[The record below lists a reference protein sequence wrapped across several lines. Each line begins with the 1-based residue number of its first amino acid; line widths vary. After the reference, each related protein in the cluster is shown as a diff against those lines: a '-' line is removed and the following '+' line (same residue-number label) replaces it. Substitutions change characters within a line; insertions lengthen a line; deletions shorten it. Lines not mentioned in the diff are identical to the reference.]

1 MPIEYVD
8 LNTIKYV
15 TGRIIQRTHSELF
28 VYSPAHSSER
38 RWVYFNFRPCAALG
52 PLAPRL
58 ASEFVVWTSDKE
70 LPSARGSF
78 IPVRAWLVR
87 LAETVSAG
95 NDSADCWPAERW
107 RSETFEWWLSVR
119 SDPDLKDTTKNQ
131 YRAAVRGFIGRL
143 QTSNILPWFSFPKA
157 IEKPAGDKKPTL
169 ANVRKL
175 IKDLDGHP
183 ALDAITRSALLELD
197 ALDDLTDSAQVL
209 RRIDL
214 LLDAT
219 RRLVSRSIRDFWA
232 EWQEVRRI
240 VAAGYFDPEGFLRR
254 YCVSRHPLK
263 LKRGWRRELTDDTD
277 MIALVEY
284 LYDGIIPINEY
295 DNPIV
300 RWIYNQYPIEHFR
313 SRLHSTP
320 DSVLPFLVLM
330 LLENPMEVSSAAEL
344 KTDALVS
351 TQNPGNKRITYIK
364 KRARHRTIYMI
375 WSAGDERTLRKA
387 STAKIVSATAFGC
400 LLEMR
405 SRLVPFAEP
414 HEVGKLFLVLGHKGK
429 RDTVRNIS
437 ADRIIDAWD
446 RLRSRDPLLARYRFT
461 LDKIRPT
468 LILRTYIV
476 SGGNIFDAYRVAQH
490 KLLST
495 TQRYVNENV
504 SEFLSSAHAR
514 NVQGSIS
521 ISVTKIHPDLRKL
534 GLFDEKISS
543 RILKKAENI
552 GFMSYAGRRNGKIDS
567 IKSEMVRFFTSGQ
580 IFIVEDI
587 NVASEI
593 VAFKAHLLAE
603 AATLRTHPDYETS
616 WLPLLVFLNA
626 ALEAMS
632 PDIRKRGHDLAS
644 RIQIEYL
651 EPPHV

>member
-1 MPIEYVD
+1 M
-8 LNTIKYV
+8 
-15 TGRIIQRTHSELF
+15 
-28 VYSPAHSSER
+28 
-38 RWVYFNFRPCAALG
+38 
-52 PLAPRL
+52 
-58 ASEFVVWTSDKE
+58 
-70 LPSARGSF
+70 
-78 IPVRAWLVR
+78 
-87 LAETVSAG
+87 
-95 NDSADCWPAERW
+95 
-107 RSETFEWWLSVR
+107 
-119 SDPDLKDTTKNQ
+119 
-131 YRAAVRGFIGRL
+131 
-143 QTSNILPWFSFPKA
+143 
-157 IEKPAGDKKPTL
+157 

-175 IKDLDGHP
+175 IKDLDSHP

-476 SGGNIFDAYRVAQH
+476 SGGNIFEAYRVAQH

-534 GLFDEKISS
+534 GFFDEKISNI
-543 RILKKAENI
+543 ILKKAENI
-552 GFMSYAGRRNGKIDS
+552 GFMSYADRGNGKIDS

-580 IFIVEDI
+580 IFIVEDV